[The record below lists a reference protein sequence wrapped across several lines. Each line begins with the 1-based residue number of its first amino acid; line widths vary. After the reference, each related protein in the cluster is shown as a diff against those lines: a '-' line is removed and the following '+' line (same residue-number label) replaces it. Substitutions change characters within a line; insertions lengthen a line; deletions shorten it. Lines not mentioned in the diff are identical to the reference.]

1 MTTSGARYVRLG
13 DRDAQIS
20 SLRARFGEAA
30 IVTADDSAYAAIVVI
45 TPSLQPDDDLADL
58 SREFGEAFS
67 VQTQT
72 IADLLVYDHFRAG
85 KRTRGL
91 TYAGEAG
98 WQRVVG
104 EPEAWEQRVFFAQ
117 ARLEEILLEL
127 EDDTSDAAT
136 LEREAAELRRLWAGG
151 RLEEG
156 NSRPAI
162 DLRAVTRAI
171 TQHQQLPVLAQVARP
186 SSTRQKIG

>member
-13 DRDAQIS
+13 DRDAGLA
-20 SLRARFGEAA
+20 SLRARFGDAA
-30 IVTADDSAYAAIVVI
+30 IQSADDSAYAAILVA
-45 TPSLQPDDDLADL
+45 TPSLQPDDLTDL
-58 SREFGEAFS
+58 SLEFGEAFS
-67 VQTQT
+67 LQTQT

-104 EPEAWEQRVFFAQ
+104 EPEPWEQRVFFAK
-117 ARLEEILLEL
+117 ARLEELLLEL
-127 EDDTSDAAT
+127 EDDTSDATT

-156 NSRPAI
+156 NARPAI

-171 TQHQQLPVLAQVARP
+171 ATHQALPALAQVARP
-186 SSTRQKIG
+186 SSTRQRIG